1 MVKTVAE
8 RKKLSWWRRIL
19 YSVLLGTFLF
29 TFVLPW
35 VGGFL
40 SYSANYGGIAE
51 QHWLDCAVDHLRT
64 LRLDCDDPELDG
76 VLEYTIRR
84 YNRIGP
90 FDVTVSRCDWY
101 PFHDHTLGF
110 NNPLVPGIT
119 IDIDVLHRYSIHTGA
134 MILVHEAL
142 HDYPP
147 YLGHNHVTPMMDKL
161 ENHYVH
167 SRTNRKRIGLGGLE
181 TNR

>member
-1 MVKTVAE
+1 MA
-8 RKKLSWWRRIL
+8 KKLFRWWV
-19 YSVLLGTFLF
+19 VLRAALFGVILF
-29 TFVLPW
+29 TFVLPYAAGLLSFGTNF
-35 VGGFL
+35 GGL
-40 SYSANYGGIAE
+40 TE
-51 QHWLDCAVDHLRT
+51 QYWLDCAVDHLRT
-64 LRLDCDDPELDG
+64 LRLDCDDPELDE

-90 FDVTVSRCDWY
+90 FDVAVSRCDLY
-101 PFHDHTLGF
+101 PLHDNTLGL

-147 YLGHNHVTPMMDKL
+147 YVGHSHVTPVMNKL
-161 ENHYVH
+161 EDHYVH
-167 SRTNRKRIGLGGLE
+167 SRANRQEPRPSSSPPDSDG
-181 TNR
+181 